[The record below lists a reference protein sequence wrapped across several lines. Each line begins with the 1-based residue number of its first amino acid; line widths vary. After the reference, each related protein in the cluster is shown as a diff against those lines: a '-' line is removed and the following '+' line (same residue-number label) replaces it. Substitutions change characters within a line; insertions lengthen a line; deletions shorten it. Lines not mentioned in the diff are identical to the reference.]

1 MKSKNWKKTI
11 IRDNKKIKDAIK
23 TLDYSELQVLL
34 VVDLNKKFLGTLT
47 DGDIRRGL
55 IKGLDLDAK
64 ITRIMNSS
72 SILVPPGTNEE
83 TAKQLMIT
91 NSILQLPIVDKN
103 KNIQGLYLLSDFF
116 KVNKKKNPF
125 IIMAGGKG
133 LRLRPITNKIPKP
146 MIKINGKP
154 ILETIIDKAK
164 KQGFYNF
171 IIITNYLSKIIEDY
185 FRDGSKFGVKI
196 SVVKEQK
203 FLGTIGGISF
213 AKKLIKDNFILTN
226 GDIVSDIRYD
236 EVLDYHQNL
245 NSDVTLAVNNY
256 IQKISFGVVKT
267 NGLKVEEIIEKP
279 TEKKYIN
286 AGVYVFNKNI
296 LRYLKKNKY
305 IDVTTFINFLLS
317 KKFKVNAFA
326 LHEDWNDIGLKEN
339 LKKLK

>member
-116 KVNKKKNPF
+116 KVNKKS
-125 IIMAGGKG
+125 A
-133 LRLRPITNKIPKP
+133 
-146 MIKINGKP
+146 
-154 ILETIIDKAK
+154 
-164 KQGFYNF
+164 
-171 IIITNYLSKIIEDY
+171 YLTCK
-185 FRDGSKFGVKI
+185 
-196 SVVKEQK
+196 
-203 FLGTIGGISF
+203 
-213 AKKLIKDNFILTN
+213 
-226 GDIVSDIRYD
+226 
-236 EVLDYHQNL
+236 
-245 NSDVTLAVNNY
+245 
-256 IQKISFGVVKT
+256 
-267 NGLKVEEIIEKP
+267 
-279 TEKKYIN
+279 
-286 AGVYVFNKNI
+286 
-296 LRYLKKNKY
+296 
-305 IDVTTFINFLLS
+305 
-317 KKFKVNAFA
+317 
-326 LHEDWNDIGLKEN
+326 
-339 LKKLK
+339 